1 MKSVYDEKNE
11 CNQFFTYQADKLK
24 TLADKLHLERLG
36 DGETLKKRACKFSV
50 LNVTF
55 DIYQHGKCT

>member
-1 MKSVYDEKNE
+1 M
-11 CNQFFTYQADKLK
+11 YQADKLK